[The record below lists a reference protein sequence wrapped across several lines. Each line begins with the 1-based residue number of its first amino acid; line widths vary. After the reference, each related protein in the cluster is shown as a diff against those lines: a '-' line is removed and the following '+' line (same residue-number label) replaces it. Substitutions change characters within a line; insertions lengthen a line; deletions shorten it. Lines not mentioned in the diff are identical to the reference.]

1 MGYFRTNLF
10 EYNDITRI
18 KKSCEKNDVTMAD
31 NCKKVALVSTSA
43 QNIFNVLDECFG
55 KYIFTI
61 ENDVIFLNMDCDK
74 K

>member
-31 NCKKVALVSTSA
+31 NCKKVALIANSA
-43 QNIFNVLDECFG
+43 QNIFNVFDECFG
-55 KYIFTI
+55 KYTFTI
-61 ENDVIFLNMDCDK
+61 ENGVIFLNMDCDK